1 MIPLPKEFKQ
11 DDRKPELKQP
21 KEDHSGIALELFS
34 EAVRVNQDRINDL
47 IQLDKQIVEILRE
60 VSRPKP
66 KRNFVSTVNRDG
78 SGKITMINT
87 EEK

>member
-1 MIPLPKEFKQ
+1 MIPIPKEYKQ

-21 KEDHSGIALELFS
+21 KEEHSGIALELFS
-34 EAVRVNQDRINDL
+34 ETIRVNQDRINDL

-60 VSRPKP
+60 VSRPKS
-66 KRNFVSTVNRDG
+66 KRNFVSTVDRDG
-78 SGKITMINT
+78 SGNIMKINT